1 MTQRVR
7 KTLVRSGV
15 ICFALSVSLLTSS
28 PSQQRDPFSRWL
40 PTPELA
46 GVNYVGSTA
55 CAQCHAPLTAKRLAN
70 PMSRALAPVESCEVL
85 KTHPRLNFRNGPYDY
100 EIVREGNRSRY
111 TITNGSGSI
120 S

>member
-28 PSQQRDPFSRWL
+28 RSQQRDPFSRWR
-40 PTPELA
+40 PTHELA

-55 CAQCHAPLTAKRLAN
+55 CAQCHAPLTAKPLAK
-70 PMSRALAPVESCEVL
+70 PMTRSLAPVENCEVL
-85 KTHPRLNFRNGPYDY
+85 QNHPQLNFRNGPYDH
-100 EIVREGNRSRY
+100 EI
-111 TITNGSGSI
+111 
-120 S
+120 